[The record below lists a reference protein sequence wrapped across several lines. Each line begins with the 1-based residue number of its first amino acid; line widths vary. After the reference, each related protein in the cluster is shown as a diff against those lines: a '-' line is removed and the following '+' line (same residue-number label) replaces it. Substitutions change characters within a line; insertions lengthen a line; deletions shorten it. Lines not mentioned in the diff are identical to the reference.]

1 MLGLARRMGITL
13 PPKIKKWGGADA
25 PSHFQALAVS
35 DGSFRGHGHHCLSGF
50 PDVLAGVLQ
59 AAPAVAAEAA
69 LEVSPRALLAVL
81 LPGAPAVLL
90 PALPAVLLR
99 AASAVSLPAG

>member
-50 PDVLAGVLQ
+50 PDVVAGVLQ
-59 AAPAVAAEAA
+59 AGPAVAAEAA
-69 LEVSPRALLAVL
+69 LAVSPRASLAVL
-81 LPGAPAVLL
+81 LRAAPAVSPRAAPAVLL
-90 PALPAVLLR
+90 PAVP
-99 AASAVSLPAG
+99 AVSLPDG